1 VSSLD
6 LPPQSPRAGNAPS
19 PLVAGVFIVGV
30 IAACIAIWM
39 FVRGPQ
45 YEVLYS
51 DLPLEASAAVVKEL
65 EANGTDFRLSNGG
78 TRVEVPASELDRL
91 RVTFASAEG
100 VLNGTDGFELFNQS
114 EMGLTEFTQR
124 IKFQRA
130 LQGELARTVMAMDD
144 VREARVHLTMPERN
158 LFRSDRTSGKAA
170 VTIRTES
177 GARPSETMVSGIQQ
191 LISASVPDLSAENV
205 VVLNARGE
213 AVSVIAAAPAVV
225 DGAIGV
231 GQVSNDLAL
240 AMREEIGR
248 IAPGL
253 NHELRAETP
262 QSASTATTPKAEI
275 QVTVRLRSS
284 DDLNP
289 EQRNQAGNAMTQL
302 AQAAGFKGA
311 ELLFVTT
318 PLSSTSVMVPEDF
331 APRAPAAIIPTEQKS
346 LAPTRP
352 ETLLDWFMSPVG
364 KIMSISILGALLVGL
379 GALAWWRRT
388 DRAVSSIENQ
398 DDVEAARELRQAL
411 ARQPSVAYG
420 AGQRTRSTGAGN
432 VP

>member
-1 VSSLD
+1 
-6 LPPQSPRAGNAPS
+6 
-19 PLVAGVFIVGV
+19 
-30 IAACIAIWM
+30 
-39 FVRGPQ
+39 
-45 YEVLYS
+45 
-51 DLPLEASAAVVKEL
+51 
-65 EANGTDFRLSNGG
+65 
-78 TRVEVPASELDRL
+78 
-91 RVTFASAEG
+91 
-100 VLNGTDGFELFNQS
+100 
-114 EMGLTEFTQR
+114 
-124 IKFQRA
+124 
-130 LQGELARTVMAMDD
+130 
-144 VREARVHLTMPERN
+144 
-158 LFRSDRTSGKAA
+158 
-170 VTIRTES
+170 
-177 GARPSETMVSGIQQ
+177 MVSGIQQ

-284 DDLNP
+284 DDLNL
-289 EQRNQAGNAMTQL
+289 EQRSQAGNAMTQL

-318 PLSSTSVMVPEDF
+318 PLSSSSVMVPEDF

-364 KIMSISILGALLVGL
+364 RIMSISILGALLVGL
-379 GALAWWRRT
+379 GALAWWRRA

-411 ARQPSVAYG
+411 ARQPSAAYG
-420 AGQRTRSTGAGN
+420 AGQRTRGTGAGS